1 LYGPLSRHTGG
12 VPLPELRSP
21 VARAVLPVLGGIAVL
36 AAIAGFTW
44 AIAAYIAGGGS
55 DSSDRLAPSR
65 FTIGDVE
72 SLAETVA
79 EQGPL
84 LFPELGT
91 AIGRRS
97 IVVDHD
103 GPTPADNWR
112 VYWAYPADRDASC
125 VVEQVPGTSSFVDC
139 EGRTIDVAQLAP
151 PDPGVFPIVEDRR
164 TLVIDLRGAETQSE
178 ASTDA

>member
-1 LYGPLSRHTGG
+1 LSRHTGG

-36 AAIAGFTW
+36 AVIAGFTW

-65 FTIGDVE
+65 FPVGEVE
-72 SLAETVA
+72 SLAETI
-79 EQGPL
+79 EENGPL

-91 AIGRRS
+91 AIGTRS
-97 IVVDHD
+97 IVVDHTGD
-103 GPTPADNWR
+103 SPADNWR
-112 VYWAYPADRDASC
+112 VYWAHPADKDPSC
-125 VVEQVPGTSSFVDC
+125 VVEQVPHTRSFVDC
-139 EGRTIDVAQLAP
+139 EGRTIDVTQLAP

-164 TLVIDLRGAETQSE
+164 DLVIDLRGAETQSE
-178 ASTDA
+178 ASAGA